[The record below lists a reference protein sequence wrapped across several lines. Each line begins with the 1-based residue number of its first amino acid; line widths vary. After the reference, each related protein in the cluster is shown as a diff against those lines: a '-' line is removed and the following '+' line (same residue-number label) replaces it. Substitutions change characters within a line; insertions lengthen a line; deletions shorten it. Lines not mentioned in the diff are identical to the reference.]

1 MRTARSAR
9 MQGILGASL
18 IALALPIAAVA
29 DTSDSKLRAITGG
42 SVDAITG
49 GSALAITGGSVDAI
63 TGGSALAITGGS
75 VDAITGGSA
84 LAITG
89 VSVDAI
95 TGGSALAI
103 TGGSV
108 DAITGG
114 SALAITGGSVFGS
127 QLILAGPVASIDF
140 ENGTFSSL
148 GQNVAMA
155 GSIINSLKEGDFVA
169 VSGSIAGAGL
179 INADNVVLTGI
190 QYVPGA
196 TEVFVTGIPTS
207 VNYSLGTAE
216 IGGLNVNYTSSLGG
230 DGFEGIGAAITVIGT
245 QPMIGGVMLSDRVF
259 DRTSIFL
266 GR

>member
-1 MRTARSAR
+1 LAIDSSSAFA
-9 MQGILGASL
+9 IDSSSL
-18 IALALPIAAVA
+18 VA
-29 DTSDSKLRAITGG
+29 FHSDSP
-42 SVDAITG
+42 V
-49 GSALAITGGSVDAI
+49 V
-63 TGGSALAITGGS
+63 
-75 VDAITGGSA
+75 
-84 LAITG
+84 
-89 VSVDAI
+89 
-95 TGGSALAI
+95 
-103 TGGSV
+103 
-108 DAITGG
+108 
-114 SALAITGGSVFGS
+114 
-127 QLILAGPVASIDF
+127 LAGPVASIDF

-148 GQNVAMA
+148 GQSVAMA

-245 QPMIGGVMLSDRVF
+245 QPMIGGVMLSDRVL

-266 GR
+266 GK

>member
-1 MRTARSAR
+1 

-89 VSVDAI
+89 GSALAITGGSALAITGGSALAITGGSVDAI

-148 GQNVAMA
+148 GQSVAMA
-155 GSIINSLKEGDFVA
+155 G
-169 VSGSIAGAGL
+169 GAGL